1 MRLRF
6 RPLALALLAAAAGA
20 LAVPAGADE
29 IPWQSLS
36 LPAEPGPHWLWVG
49 DELLHRSAL
58 FDADTGAL
66 LGMVPGGR
74 GIIAPSRSRD
84 GRELYLPSTYYS
96 RGTRGA
102 RTDVVTI
109 LDASSLRTLGEVVI
123 PPKRSEHTSWAAG
136 SALSDDGRFLAVFN
150 QTPASSLSIVDV
162 AERRLAGEI
171 ETPGCGLVYAA
182 GPRRFLSLCAD
193 GSALFV
199 TLDERGGEA
208 TKSHGA
214 RFFDATADPVTEKA
228 VRHGDTWLFV
238 SFEGYVHP
246 LDVSGAEPRSG
257 ERWSLLDAPQREQGW
272 RIGGMQPF
280 ALHGPS
286 GRLYALMHRGGVDTH
301 KDPGT
306 EVWIVDV
313 AQRARVRRIGLRNPL
328 ASFVL
333 EQIGVAP
340 QGFAA
345 RSLGLALRVALPNPG
360 VDRIAVTQDPE
371 PVLLAATAFP
381 ATLAVY
387 DARSG
392 THLRDVKEPAIAT
405 MMLVLP

>member
-1 MRLRF
+1 MRLPRRLLVF
-6 RPLALALLAAAAGA
+6 ALVAAASVALAAP
-20 LAVPAGADE
+20 VRADD
-29 IPWQSLS
+29 PRWQSLS

-49 DELLHRSAL
+49 DELLHRTAL
-58 FDADTGAL
+58 VDADTGAF
-66 LGMVPGGR
+66 LGQVPGGR

-84 GRELYLPSTYYS
+84 GREIYLPSTYYA
-96 RGTRGA
+96 RGTRGE

-109 LDASSLRTLGEVVI
+109 LDATSLRTLGEVVI
-123 PPKRSEHTSWAAG
+123 PPKRSEHTSWVAG

-162 AERRLAGEI
+162 AERRFAGEI

-193 GSALFV
+193 GTALFV

-208 TKSHGA
+208 SKTHGA
-214 RFFDATADPVTEKA
+214 RFFDAAADPVTEKA

-238 SFEGYVHP
+238 SFDGFVHP
-246 LDVSGAEPRSG
+246 VDVSGPEPRFG
-257 ERWSLLDAPQREQGW
+257 ERWSLLDEAQRKEGW

-280 ALHGPS
+280 AVHGAS
-286 GRLYALMHRGGVDTH
+286 GRLYALMHQGGVDTH

-306 EVWIVDV
+306 EVWVVDV
-313 AQRARVRRIGLRNPL
+313 AQHKRVQRIALRNPL
-328 ASFVL
+328 ASFVM
-333 EQIGVAP
+333 EQIGAAP
-340 QGFAA
+340 DGIAA
-345 RSLGLALRVALPNPG
+345 RGLGVALRLALPNPG
-360 VDRIAVTQDPE
+360 VERIAVTQDAE
-371 PVLLAATAFP
+371 PVLLAATSFP

-392 THLRDVKEPAIAT
+392 KHLRDVKEPAIAT
-405 MMLVLP
+405 MMLALP